1 MIAQTTVK
9 HTRSLPIMGESEHF
23 EGGVDDIAGPTAAGE
38 AKGFVRLRNSVW
50 GTIIGK
56 DEGRERW
63 SSRIAFFFAAVG
75 SAVG

>member
-1 MIAQTTVK
+1 
-9 HTRSLPIMGESEHF
+9 MGESEHF
-23 EGGVDDIAGPTAAGE
+23 EGAVDDAVGPADGGE

-63 SSRIAFFFAAVG
+63 SSRVAFFFAAVG

>member
-1 MIAQTTVK
+1 
-9 HTRSLPIMGESEHF
+9 MGESEHF
-23 EGGVDDIAGPTAAGE
+23 EGAVDDSAGPTAAGE

-63 SSRIAFFFAAVG
+63 SSRIAFFNL
-75 SAVG
+75 

>member
-1 MIAQTTVK
+1 MSDEGEAASGAAAEEPTIA
-9 HTRSLPIMGESEHF
+9 S
-23 EGGVDDIAGPTAAGE
+23 E
-38 AKGFVRLRNSVW
+38 AKGFVRFRNSVW
-50 GTIIGK
+50 GSIAGK